1 MTGFGKNDGS
11 LDWSKPSAKQ
21 VSFKIKNKNFNAY
34 GPDESITI
42 AAKDVLLNRE
52 YEYLPR
58 FELENFGGVVLDAGA
73 NTGLFSLVASNFAR
87 KVVAIEPHPTN
98 LAFLKRNLAINNVD
112 NVFVVNR
119 SLWSNKSTLNLYQD
133 NSIAHSLVQK
143 TDSFIQ
149 TETTTLDEQ
158 LDVWGDVDLL
168 KLDVEGA
175 EFAIFDHAKSRQL
188 RQIGALVCEIHLTH
202 GGLDPILRKLQDAGF
217 ATEHY
222 FPPMRR
228 GDFGYR
234 IDVRGL
240 RKLKLW
246 RSIAYRLA
254 LMIGRKET
262 NLCMVFGL
270 RTNK

>member
-1 MTGFGKNDGS
+1 MPKGGNELTMTGFGKNDGS

-158 LDVWGDVDLL
+158 LDVWGDV
-168 KLDVEGA
+168 E
-175 EFAIFDHAKSRQL
+175 
-188 RQIGALVCEIHLTH
+188 IGALVCEIHLTH